1 MPRGL
6 RGLPQHVAAPD
17 PSRYLGDDYVI
28 VDFETTTHLKGTPVS
43 DENRIVLAVW
53 KRGNSN
59 SADRK
64 TAVLGVL
71 SNGTLDSTDT
81 LRHRFGGEYDLSDLV
96 GDIRQASFMVAHNAK
111 FELGWLRRCGLDL
124 RDVVVYCTQIG
135 EYVRGGNRYPLQQLS
150 LNKTAERYGLGQ
162 KQDIIGKMW
171 AHGIETPDIP
181 ESWLLRYCIKDVELC
196 EQIFLQQREILK
208 LRNLLPVQYLRCLV
222 TPMLADLERRGMQL
236 DEDQVNELMETMED
250 EYAAKTAELQD
261 FSGGVPAASVKQ
273 KREYI
278 YGVLGF
284 KAPLDYR
291 GKPILTPSGDF
302 SVSADAL
309 ARLRPKTG
317 KQRDYLRLH
326 EEWANLHADVT
337 KYLRKFRECCKE
349 TGGVLHAAFNQCS
362 TRTHRLSSN
371 GVTYKVQ
378 FQNLNRR
385 FKPLFCSR
393 NDGWYLGEA
402 DGAQLEFRVAA
413 HLGRDRVALGDIWRG
428 VDIHAFTA
436 DVIGCTRQ
444 EAKAHTFK
452 PLYGGKSG
460 TAEQKRYYS
469 TFEEKYS
476 GVSGTQRNWCYRVL
490 RTKELETEWG
500 LKYYWPTTKM
510 TESGYIT
517 NTTSICNYPVQALAT
532 AEIIPAAMVCAWHRM
547 RDMESFL
554 VNTVHDSIIAEVHP
568 DEVDL
573 WHTIAKQC
581 LITDAYMMMENL
593 YDLHLT
599 VPLGAGVMLGTHW
612 GSKDEQKYE
621 APEELW
627 LPAAK
632 KEGMVDEDMDRQGN
646 QEVSS

>member
-1 MPRGL
+1 MTRGL
-6 RGLPQHVAAPD
+6 RGLPQHVEAPD
-17 PSRYLGDDYVI
+17 PSLYMGDDYVV

-53 KRGNSN
+53 KKGNYN
-59 SADRK
+59 STDRK
-64 TAVLGVL
+64 AAILGVRHK
-71 SNGTLDSTDT
+71 GTIESTDT
-81 LRHRFGGEYDLSDLV
+81 MRHCFGGEYDLSDLV
-96 GDIRQASFMVAHNAK
+96 RDIGQASFVVAHNAK

-124 RDVVVYCTQIG
+124 RDVVVYDTQIG
-135 EYVRGGNRYPLQQLS
+135 DYVRGGNRYPLQQLS

-171 AHGIETPDIP
+171 AHDIETPDIP

-196 EQIFLQQREILK
+196 ESIFLKQREILK
-208 LRNLLPVQYLRCLV
+208 QRNLLPVLYQRCLV

-236 DEDQVNELMETMED
+236 DEDKVNELMATMED
-250 EYAAKTAELQD
+250 EYAAKTAELQE
-261 FSGGVPAASVKQ
+261 FAGGVPPASVKQ

-284 KAPLDYR
+284 KAPVDYR
-291 GKPILTPSGDF
+291 NKPILTPSGDF

-309 ARLRPKTG
+309 ARLRPKTQ
-317 KQRDYLRLH
+317 KQREYLRLH

-337 KYLRKFRECCKE
+337 KYLRKFRECCNE

-385 FKPLFCSR
+385 FKPLFRSR

-436 DVIGCTRQ
+436 GIIGCTRQ

-460 TAEQKRYYS
+460 TPEQKRYYS
-469 TFEEKYS
+469 AFEKKYS
-476 GVSGTQRNWCYRVL
+476 GVSGTQREWVHGVL
-490 RTKELETEWG
+490 RTKSLETEWG
-500 LKYYWPTTKM
+500 LRYYWPSTKM

-532 AEIIPAAMVCAWHRM
+532 AEIIPSAMVCAWHRM
-547 RDMESFL
+547 RDMQSFL
-554 VNTVHDSIIAEVHP
+554 VNTVHDSIIAEIHP
-568 DEVDL
+568 DEAEL
-573 WHTIAKQC
+573 WHEIAKQC
-581 LITDAYMMMENL
+581 LIHDAYMMMVNL
-593 YDLHLT
+593 YGLHLT
-599 VPLGAGVMLGTHW
+599 VPLGAGVMMGTHW
-612 GSKDEQKYE
+612 GSKDEVKYE

-627 LPAAK
+627 LPAAR
-632 KEGMVDEDMDRQGN
+632 KEEMVDEDMDWQGN
-646 QEVSS
+646 QEVPS